1 MQSKFIKRRI
11 IALSIDAFV
20 SLVVS
25 TPILILMLLIC
36 DYVIQINTVVIEKIY
51 IAAFML
57 IFSFKD
63 IVFKNGSIGK
73 KLLSIRIVCKNTYEI
88 PSKKTMILR
97 GFITIILYIIN
108 AFYLIVKGETLA
120 DKLLKTNIEEK

>member
-25 TPILILMLLIC
+25 TPILILTLWIS
-36 DYVIQINTVVIEKIY
+36 DYVQINEDALEKIY
-51 IAAFML
+51 IASFMI
-57 IFSFKD
+57 IFSLKD
-63 IVFKNGSIGK
+63 VVLKYGSIGK
-73 KLLSIRIVCKNTYEI
+73 RLLSIRIVCKNTYEI
-88 PSKKTMILR
+88 PSKKTLVVR
-97 GFITIILYIIN
+97 GFITILLYVVN
-108 AFYLIVKGETLA
+108 TCYLFIKGETLA

>member
-25 TPILILMLLIC
+25 IPILILMLLIC
-36 DYVIQINTVVIEKIY
+36 DYVIQINTVVMEKIY

-97 GFITIILYIIN
+97 GFITIILYVIN
-108 AFYLIVKGETLA
+108 ATYLFIKGETLA
-120 DKLLKTNIEEK
+120 DKLLKTTIEAK

>member
-11 IALSIDAFV
+11 IALSIAAFV

-25 TPILILMLLIC
+25 IPILILMLLIC
-36 DYVIQINTVVIEKIY
+36 DYVIQINTVVMEKIY

-97 GFITIILYIIN
+97 GFITIILYVIN
-108 AFYLIVKGETLA
+108 ATYLFIKGETLA
-120 DKLLKTNIEEK
+120 DKLLKTTIEAK